1 MLESGQNRKRN
12 DLVNSVK
19 ETITIILTM
28 SMHPVKHGDDGD
40 ENDDNEMKMI
50 IITMDSV
57 LKL

>member
-1 MLESGQNRKRN
+1 
-12 DLVNSVK
+12 
-19 ETITIILTM
+19 M